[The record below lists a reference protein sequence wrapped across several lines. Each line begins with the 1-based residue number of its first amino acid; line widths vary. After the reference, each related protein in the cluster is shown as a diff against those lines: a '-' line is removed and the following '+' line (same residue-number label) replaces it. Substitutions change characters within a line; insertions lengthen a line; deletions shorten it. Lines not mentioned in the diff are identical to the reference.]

1 MVLDIARRNQVLV
14 LTMNR
19 PERRNALDRHLY
31 RALGEAFQDA
41 EADDSV
47 RAIVLTGA
55 GDEAFCSGMDL
66 KAFAAGDTI
75 TADDGPGTTVF
86 VERCFPKPVIAAVN
100 GSAVAGG
107 FGIMLG
113 CDLVVAAEHAVFGL
127 PEVKRGLVG
136 VGATSR
142 AALRL
147 PPALTLELALTG
159 DSIDAAQALHHGL
172 VNRVVAREQVLP
184 VAIELAEAIAAN
196 GPLAVALAKQIAVD
210 ARGLYGV
217 DIAAWRRQAA
227 AVFSSEDA
235 QEGARA
241 FAEKRPPVFRGR

>member
-1 MVLDIARRNQVLV
+1 
-14 LTMNR
+14 
-19 PERRNALDRHLY
+19 
-31 RALGEAFQDA
+31 
-41 EADDSV
+41 
-47 RAIVLTGA
+47 
-55 GDEAFCSGMDL
+55 
-66 KAFAAGDTI
+66 
-75 TADDGPGTTVF
+75 
-86 VERCFPKPVIAAVN
+86 
-100 GSAVAGG
+100 
-107 FGIMLG
+107 
-113 CDLVVAAEHAVFGL
+113 VFGL

-159 DSIDAAQALHHGL
+159 ESIDAARALHHGL
-172 VNRVVAREQVLP
+172 VNRVVPGERVLP

-210 ARGLYGV
+210 ARDLYSV

-227 AVFSSEDA
+227 AVFASEDA

-241 FAEKRPPVFRGR
+241 FAEKRSPVFRGR